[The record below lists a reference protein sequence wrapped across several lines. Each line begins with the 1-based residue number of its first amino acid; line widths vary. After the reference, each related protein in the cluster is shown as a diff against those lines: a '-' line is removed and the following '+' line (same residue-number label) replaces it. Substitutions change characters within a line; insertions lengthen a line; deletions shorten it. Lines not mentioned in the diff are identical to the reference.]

1 MRSTFSITR
10 YEEAKP
16 EEIRVFQ
23 SEKNA
28 FRDIASNLGLLE
40 ASPNAWCRHP
50 LAFLVEA
57 ADDICYSIIDLE
69 DGCSLGLISESE
81 VHSLLGDLLTQ
92 SKSKLGTLS
101 ELSTREERVGYLRAL
116 AIGDLTQQFADL
128 FLDHEKEMLDGKF
141 DSALA
146 DVSASR
152 EVLKKIISVSV
163 ERIYKSRQ
171 VVEIEASGHEILPGL
186 LTEFTKAGSY
196 LMENRTTSRKYDNL
210 CLLFPSNTINEI
222 KNANGSHYLMLR
234 SVIDFVS
241 GLTDK
246 HATLMF
252 RKIKGLI

>member
-1 MRSTFSITR
+1 M
-10 YEEAKP
+10 
-16 EEIRVFQ
+16 
-23 SEKNA
+23 
-28 FRDIASNLGLLE
+28 E

-152 EVLKKIISVSV
+152 EVLKKIISV
-163 ERIYKSRQ
+163 
-171 VVEIEASGHEILPGL
+171 
-186 LTEFTKAGSY
+186 
-196 LMENRTTSRKYDNL
+196 
-210 CLLFPSNTINEI
+210 
-222 KNANGSHYLMLR
+222 
-234 SVIDFVS
+234 
-241 GLTDK
+241 
-246 HATLMF
+246 
-252 RKIKGLI
+252 